1 MAELPA
7 SANVLELTAHL
18 TWGKSSRGT
27 ADAETFA
34 ADGRVANV
42 APDGADAP
50 HWSAGTS
57 NTRSP
62 EAGGSVRGGAG
73 GPLGGHSLRRPAGD
87 ERPPPSAP
95 PSPPEPAAPARTT
108 VEAARAEERAAYQD
122 LCAAREN
129 WRAKV
134 ATVRRTQA
142 ALDVARQTWEDACDA
157 SNQLK
162 LIWERVLF
170 TSAGDAIG
178 YYALHRKQ
186 SEAAFHRSLEV
197 NRLGNRCE
205 QCVQSLSYACAYV
218 RHAAQRHAEAL
229 DALGGLEAGGSA
241 GEMAWEE
248 PPGARLRGEARARA
262 AWLEVRRTEE
272 GGAADEMFAN
282 TCTTSMTKPAFQQR
296 ALRFVLRRFGLLLP
310 GRGFFGSVAGLL
322 AAEQTI
328 PRARLLP
335 RAIMAVLA
343 LLLPRRAYAST

>member
-1 MAELPA
+1 MPA
-7 SANVLELTAHL
+7 YPPPTGPAH
-18 TWGKSSRGT
+18 GREFSSDEDGDGPYETEVGGT
-27 ADAETFA
+27 ADAETLA

-50 HWSAGTS
+50 HRSAGTS
-57 NTRSP
+57 NARSP

-108 VEAARAEERAAYQD
+108 VEAARAEERAAYRD

-129 WRAKV
+129 WRARV

-162 LIWERVLF
+162 LIWERALF
-170 TSAGDAIG
+170 TPAGDAIG

-197 NRLGNRCE
+197 NRLGTGAN
-205 QCVQSLSYACAYV
+205 SACRASPT
-218 RHAAQRHAEAL
+218 RAHTCDAAQRHAEAL

-241 GEMAWEE
+241 GEMAEE
-248 PPGARLRGEARARA
+248 PPEVPPPLRSADGASARARSCRSHA
-262 AWLEVRRTEE
+262 RKTE
-272 GGAADEMFAN
+272 G
-282 TCTTSMTKPAFQQR
+282 
-296 ALRFVLRRFGLLLP
+296 
-310 GRGFFGSVAGLL
+310 
-322 AAEQTI
+322 
-328 PRARLLP
+328 
-335 RAIMAVLA
+335 
-343 LLLPRRAYAST
+343 